1 MEVLKI
7 LGSAIPCLRFMER
20 DSDLKRETAELAAEL
35 ERCRAALDGYKN
47 DLQKLSAALDL
58 TTQERDGYK
67 NAYEVV
73 CTDLS
78 STQQALTELQ
88 PDGIAIVKEAA
99 LKDSVEVRR
108 VQDTEGLL
116 QKLEEIVSRENL
128 PDSTAKILLDPQ
140 FSIEDRSRYRSLFA
154 DRRLEK
160 WSGIAR
166 AVAHIVNTQNVEYSA
181 RSDSPDKAE
190 AIANELEHQGLVR
203 LAPALSADQI
213 AEIQQYFLD
222 RPVLNGH
229 IPTTA
234 RHRTLRRYVGHTAED
249 YPIGCYPVC
258 DIVNAPY
265 LLELAFDPLI
275 LDAAAKYFGCAPR
288 ITFLQTWW
296 NFSSEDGPSY
306 SYGQNRFHRD
316 ESDAKMFWLYVYLTD
331 VEVGCGEHR
340 IIRQSG
346 NFDEV
351 RSNYERVSTDPQ
363 WSKEFE
369 GYKLED
375 FYGPSHSLPE
385 NLKLALFP
393 SKEEI
398 MTGPAGTMFL
408 SRGIDYHKVSLPST
422 QRRMIFAARF
432 CLNDFLDTETNRD
445 GDRMP
450 GSILARRVG
459 SDEQLRYMTKTRFD
473 WKNC

>member
-1 MEVLKI
+1 MLKI
-7 LGSAIPCLRFMER
+7 LGSAFPALRFLER
-20 DSDLKRETAELAAEL
+20 EEALKRQAAELAAEL
-35 ERCRAALDGYKN
+35 EQCKAERDACKN
-47 DLQKLSAALDL
+47 EIQKLNTALDL
-58 TTQERDGYK
+58 SSQERDGYK
-67 NAYEVV
+67 KAYEIV

-78 STQQALTELQ
+78 NTQQTLTSLVPQGLE
-88 PDGIAIVKEAA
+88 IVKEATVQEPA
-99 LKDSVEVRR
+99 EIQRVKDA
-108 VQDTEGLL
+108 EGLL
-116 QKLEEIVSRENL
+116 EKLEEIVSQEKL
-128 PDSTAKILLDPQ
+128 PESTAKILLDPM
-140 FSIEDRSRYRSLFA
+140 FSLEDRARYRSLFA

-166 AVAHIVNTQNVEYSA
+166 AVAHIVNTQNIEYSA
-181 RSDSPDKAE
+181 RSSSPQRAAE
-190 AIANELEHQGLVR
+190 IADQLEREGLVR
-203 LAPALSADQI
+203 LEPVLSASQV
-213 AEIQQYFLD
+213 AEIRQYFLE

-234 RHRTLRRYVGHTAED
+234 RHRTLRRYVNHTAED

-258 DIVNAPY
+258 DIVNAPH

-275 LDAAAKYFGCAPR
+275 LDAAAKYFACAPR

-296 NFSSEDGPSY
+296 NFSSEEGPSY

-331 VEVGCGEHR
+331 VEEGCGEHR
-340 IIRQSG
+340 MIRQSG
-346 NFDEV
+346 NFDEL
-351 RSNYERVSTDPQ
+351 RSSYERILNDPQ
-363 WSKEFE
+363 LAKEFE

-385 NLKLALFP
+385 HLKMALFP
-393 SKEEI
+393 DKEEI
-398 MTGPAGTMFL
+398 LTGPAGSMFI

-432 CLNDFLDTETNRD
+432 CLNDFRDVEPNRD
-445 GDRMP
+445 GERIP

-459 SDEQLRYMTKTRFD
+459 ADEQLRYITKTRFD
-473 WKNC
+473 WSGS